1 MGHQFWIWIL
11 CLLLSIGPN
20 QHLMNVSHSA
30 KHLVLVVLVN
40 CLCMP
45 SNLNPWIGGCDLK
58 FHKHMSKIITS
69 IIYHKRVI
77 YLNLQCHYNKRFNV
91 IYQIKLTNDR
101 AGFQIEQPY
110 KALLNTKKG
119 NYYYLQLHLLLFVEF
134 VISSTSLHSFPRWVL
149 ESALAPV
156 SSKDGKKE
164 WAKAQWEIFASP
176 SYQLSRFN
184 LIIN

>member
-119 NYYYLQLHLLLFVEF
+119 NYYYLQLLLLILASLRRVCDLID
-134 VISSTSLHSFPRWVL
+134 VITLISKMSVGVCCSTCF
-149 ESALAPV
+149 
-156 SSKDGKKE
+156 
-164 WAKAQWEIFASP
+164 I
-176 SYQLSRFN
+176 
-184 LIIN
+184 